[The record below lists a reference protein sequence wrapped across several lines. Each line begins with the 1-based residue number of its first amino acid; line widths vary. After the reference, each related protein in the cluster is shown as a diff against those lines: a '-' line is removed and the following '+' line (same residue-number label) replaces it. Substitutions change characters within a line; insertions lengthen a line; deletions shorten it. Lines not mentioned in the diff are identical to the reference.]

1 MARRGSSLAAGH
13 TTKARTCRA
22 KPQGGAP
29 SGLVAGRA
37 STEQQQSV
45 MCLWNRRSQA
55 PNSPLCRTDVSEWI
69 RRHLFECDQTET
81 TYEYMR
87 GYSRTR
93 GQQLAIE
100 YLDEKMTACLRILP
114 DYDGHARDR
123 NRSPRFAAL

>member
-1 MARRGSSLAAGH
+1 VPRQAARRRAFGAG
-13 TTKARTCRA
+13 
-22 KPQGGAP
+22 GGE
-29 SGLVAGRA
+29 A
-37 STEQQQSV
+37 STEQQQFV